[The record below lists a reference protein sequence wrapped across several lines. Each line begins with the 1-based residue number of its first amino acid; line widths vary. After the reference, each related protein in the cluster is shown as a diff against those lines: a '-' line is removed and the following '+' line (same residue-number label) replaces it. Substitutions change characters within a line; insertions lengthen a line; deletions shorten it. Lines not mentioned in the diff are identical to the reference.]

1 MYLLKTVYARVGL
14 GNKQLK
20 DTLMAKDISWS
31 EEVGGKCDAL
41 RVS

>member
-20 DTLMAKDISWS
+20 DILVAKDVSWS
-31 EEVGGKCDAL
+31 EGLVVGVTL
-41 RVS
+41 